1 MQLNLP
7 TLQSM
12 VGGMVAAAQAAAAA
26 LLDLTVGSP
35 GRALLQASAAQW
47 SVQQSNI
54 YRVLSASRLS
64 TSTGIDV
71 DTFIGDYGCPPREPA
86 TYATGAVTL
95 SRYVALGSATVLV
108 GTTVRTADA
117 SQTYAI
123 GDDATNA
130 AFSATLGTAGGY
142 VLQAGTASVT
152 VPVTA
157 TVAGSGGNV
166 VEGAISLFGT
176 AIAGIDVVSNGAPTQ
191 GGEPGETDAAVKARF
206 VLWIGSLDKAT
217 ALAIAA
223 AVASVQAGL
232 TYQIRENVAEDG
244 STRPGH
250 FVVVVDDGSGAP
262 SAALKASVYAA
273 VDLVRPLCSTF
284 SVQSPAI
291 LYVDVALTV
300 IVSSGTKAALVG
312 PVEAAITAYVDTLTV
327 GGTLSLTRVS
337 ALAYGA
343 SNTIANVT
351 GVALNGRTSD
361 VVAGAGVVIKAR
373 SVTVS

>member
-1 MQLNLP
+1 MQLSLP

-12 VGGMVAAAQAAAAA
+12 VSGMVAAAQAAASA

-47 SVQQSNI
+47 SVQQSNV

-64 TSTGIDV
+64 TSTGLDV
-71 DTFIGDYGCPPREPA
+71 DSFIADYGCPPREPA

-123 GDDATNA
+123 GADATNA
-130 AFSATLGTAGGY
+130 VFSATLGTAGGY
-142 VLQAGTASVT
+142 VLQAGVASLT

-157 TVAGSGGNV
+157 TVAGAGGNV

-176 AIAGIDVVSNGAPTQ
+176 AVAGIDVVSNGAPTQ
-191 GGEPGETDAAVKARF
+191 GGEPGESDAAVKARF

-217 ALAIAA
+217 AQAIAA

-244 STRPGH
+244 SSRPGH

-262 SAALKASVYAA
+262 SAVLKSAVYTA
-273 VDLVRPLCSTF
+273 VDAVRPLCSTF
-284 SVQSPAI
+284 SVQSPSI

-300 IVSSGTKAALVG
+300 VVSSGSKLALVA
-312 PVEAAITAYVDTLTV
+312 PIEAAITGYVDTLSV

-337 ALAYGA
+337 ALAYAA
-343 SNTIANVT
+343 SATISNVI
-351 GVALNGRTSD
+351 GVSLNGRNVD
-361 VVAGAGVVIKAR
+361 VAAGPGVVVKAR